1 LEAKKESP
9 RCVFHTN
16 FAAVNRKAIVSTFAF
31 KFRLWIV
38 SVQFDFI
45 FCSLRRRKVDKLTGY
60 EIRFDLENNRILILK
75 MPNDDDER
83 AIAITIS
90 AANSAELEQLK
101 SSFE

>member
-1 LEAKKESP
+1 M
-9 RCVFHTN
+9 
-16 FAAVNRKAIVSTFAF
+16 
-31 KFRLWIV
+31 
-38 SVQFDFI
+38 
-45 FCSLRRRKVDKLTGY
+45 DKLTGY